1 MRYRLFF
8 FSFFLFSY
16 AVAQEPTDALRYAMM
31 GHGGTARAQAIGGA
45 VSALGG
51 DLSTALVNPAGL
63 AFFKTYDL
71 TLTPN
76 FSFGNNKTNYLGTN
90 AKGKFSS
97 PDFNMA
103 GMVLPKWGSNS
114 GFWENFSFAIGMNKS
129 INFNNT
135 IKLNGVNTQSSY
147 SEKYLEELINNNV
160 TDPNDAAQNFPFGSS
175 LAFNTFLIDTVAG
188 LNNTIKGYRSLATP
202 QTGINQDLT
211 INSKGNINDLFFS
224 ASANHLNK
232 LFIGGTLVFSK
243 LRFERNTSYKETD
256 ATKLKNNFNYFQ
268 VDDYLLTEGV
278 GVGLRLGLIFKP
290 VEKLRLGFSFHTPT
304 LYNMDDS
311 YNTTL
316 TTDLEGYQGNGVL
329 TQKSADLNNGE
340 NGQFQYDYVNP
351 MRIMGGISYVIN
363 EAEDINKQK
372 GFISADIEYVNYA
385 SAKFRSL
392 GSLGNNNNGSSYLQ
406 QVNTSISEQFKSALN
421 VRLGGEL
428 KFKTIMTRLGFNWMG
443 NAYAIE
449 SLKSSR
455 MNISGGLGY
464 RNMGYFIDLTYVHQL
479 SKDAVFAYRLDNGF
493 YEPGDIKGSAGR
505 LLLTVG
511 FKF

>member
-1 MRYRLFF
+1 MRYMLFIV
-8 FSFFLFSY
+8 SFFLIN
-16 AVAQEPTDALRYAMM
+16 VINAQEPSDALRYAML

-63 AFFKTYDL
+63 AFFKTFDL
-71 TLTPN
+71 TFTPD
-76 FSFGNNKTNYLGTN
+76 FSFGNNRTNYLGAD

-97 PDFNMA
+97 PNFSMA
-103 GMVLPKWGSNS
+103 GMVLPRWGSNS

-135 IKLNGVNTQSSY
+135 IRLNGVNTRSSY

-160 TDPNDAAQNFPFGSS
+160 RDPNDAAQNFPFGSS

-188 LNNTIKGYRSLATP
+188 PNNTIKGYRSLATP

-243 LRFERNTSYKETD
+243 LRFERNSSFKESD

-268 VDDYLLTEGV
+268 VDEYLLTEGV

-290 VEKLRLGFSFHTPT
+290 VERLRLGFSFHTPT

-311 YNTTL
+311 YNTKI
-316 TTDLEGYQGNGVL
+316 TTDLEGYQGNSVL
-329 TQKSADLNNGE
+329 TQKSSDLNNGE
-340 NGQFQYDYVNP
+340 NGQ
-351 MRIMGGISYVIN
+351 
-363 EAEDINKQK
+363 
-372 GFISADIEYVNYA
+372 
-385 SAKFRSL
+385 
-392 GSLGNNNNGSSYLQ
+392 
-406 QVNTSISEQFKSALN
+406 
-421 VRLGGEL
+421 
-428 KFKTIMTRLGFNWMG
+428 
-443 NAYAIE
+443 
-449 SLKSSR
+449 
-455 MNISGGLGY
+455 
-464 RNMGYFIDLTYVHQL
+464 
-479 SKDAVFAYRLDNGF
+479 
-493 YEPGDIKGSAGR
+493 
-505 LLLTVG
+505 
-511 FKF
+511 

>member
-1 MRYRLFF
+1 MRYRLCL
-8 FSFFLFSY
+8 FSFFLVNISL
-16 AVAQEPTDALRYAMM
+16 AQEPSDALRFAML

-76 FSFGNNKTNYLGTN
+76 FSFGNNKTNYLGSD

-97 PDFNMA
+97 PEFGMA
-103 GMVLPKWGSNS
+103 GLVLPKWGSNS

-135 IKLNGVNTQSSY
+135 IRLNGVNTQSSY

-175 LAFNTFLIDTVAG
+175 LAFNTFLLDTVAG

-202 QTGINQDLT
+202 QTGINQELT
-211 INSKGNINDLFFS
+211 VESKGNINDLFFS

-243 LRFERNTSYKETD
+243 LRFERNSSFKESD

-268 VDDYLLTEGV
+268 VDEYLLTEGV

-290 VEKLRLGFSFHTPT
+290 VERLRLGFSFHTPT

-311 YNTTL
+311 YNTKI

-329 TQKSADLNNGE
+329 TQKSSDLNNGE
-340 NGQFQYDYVNP
+340 DGQFQYDYVNP

-363 EAEDINKQK
+363 EAEDVNKQK
-372 GFISADIEYVNYA
+372 GFISADIEYINYA
-385 SAKFRSL
+385 KSKFRAL
-392 GSLGNNNNGSSYLQ
+392 GSLGNNNNGSTYLQ
-406 QVNTSISEQFKSALN
+406 QVNTAISEQFKSALN
-421 VRLGGEL
+421 FRVGGEL

-443 NAYAIE
+443 NAYALE

-464 RNMGYFIDLTYVHQL
+464 RNMGYFIDLTYVHQINR
-479 SKDAVFAYRLDNGF
+479 DAVFPYRLDNGF
-493 YEPGDIKGSAGR
+493 YEAGDIRGAMGR
-505 LLLTVG
+505 ILLTVG

>member
-1 MRYRLFF
+1 MRYRLFIL
-8 FSFFLFSY
+8 SLFLYSY
-16 AVAQEPTDALRYAMM
+16 TLAQEPTDALRYAMM

-76 FSFGNNKTNYLGTN
+76 FSFGNNKTNYLGSNT
-90 AKGKFSS
+90 KGKFSS
-97 PDFNMA
+97 PDFSMA

-202 QTGINQDLT
+202 QTGITQDLN

-224 ASANHLNK
+224 ASANHMNK

-278 GVGLRLGLIFKP
+278 GIGLRLGLIYKP
-290 VEKLRLGFSFHTPT
+290 VERLRLGFSFHTPT

-385 SAKFRSL
+385 TAKFRAL

-421 VRLGGEL
+421 FRLGGEL

-449 SLKSSR
+449 SLKASR

-493 YEPGDIKGSAGR
+493 FEPGDIKGSAGR
-505 LLLTVG
+505 ILLTVG

>member
-1 MRYRLFF
+1 MRYRLFIV
-8 FSFFLFSY
+8 SFFLIN
-16 AVAQEPTDALRYAMM
+16 VINAQEPSDALRYAML

-63 AFFKTYDL
+63 AFFKTFDL
-71 TLTPN
+71 TFTPD
-76 FSFGNNKTNYLGTN
+76 FSFGNNRTNYLGADT
-90 AKGKFSS
+90 KGKFSS
-97 PDFNMA
+97 PNFSMA
-103 GMVLPKWGSNS
+103 GMVLPRWGSNS
-114 GFWENFSFAIGMNKS
+114 GFWENFSFAVGMNKS

-135 IKLNGVNTQSSY
+135 IRLNGVNTQSSY

-160 TDPNDAAQNFPFGSS
+160 TDPNDAAQSFPFGSS
-175 LAFNTFLIDTVAG
+175 LAFNTFLIDTIAG
-188 LNNTIKGYRSLATP
+188 PNNTIRGYRSLSTP
-202 QTGINQDLT
+202 QTGINQELT
-211 INSKGNINDLFFS
+211 VTSKGNINDLFFS
-224 ASANHLNK
+224 ASANHRNK
-232 LFIGGTLVFSK
+232 LFLGGTLVFSK
-243 LRFERNTSYKETD
+243 LRFERNSTFKESD

-268 VDDYLLTEGV
+268 VDDYLLTEGA
-278 GVGLRLGLIFKP
+278 GIGLRLGLIFKP
-290 VEKLRLGFSFHTPT
+290 VERLRLGFSFHTPT

-340 NGQFQYDYVNP
+340 NGQFQYDFVNP

-363 EAEDINKQK
+363 EAEDVNKQK

-385 SAKFRSL
+385 QSKFRAL

-406 QVNTSISEQFKSALN
+406 EVNTAIENQFRSALN
-421 VRLGGEL
+421 FRVGGEL
-428 KFKTIMTRLGFNWMG
+428 KFKTVMTRLGFNWMG
-443 NAYAIE
+443 NAYATE

-464 RNMGYFIDLTYVHQL
+464 RNMGYFVDLTYVHQI
-479 SKDAVFAYRLDNGF
+479 SRDAVFPYRLDNGF
-493 YEPGDIKGSAGR
+493 YEAGNVKGGMGR
-505 LLLTVG
+505 VLLTVG